1 LPFIVSRSPLISTQ
15 VGTTKSVTRSTVD
28 GQRGLGQLTSR
39 GKQFFTES
47 VENPVEK
54 IGENG
59 IALQQS
65 EEISRL
71 HYRGAIDGRVNSR
84 RTKPTDYTV
93 ITT

>member
-1 LPFIVSRSPLISTQ
+1 MPATV
-15 VGTTKSVTRSTVD
+15 TKSKTSE
-28 GQRGLGQLTSR
+28 LGQLTSGR
-39 GKQFFTES
+39 KQFFTES

-71 HYRGAIDGRVNSR
+71 HYRGAIHSGVNSR

-93 ITT
+93 ITS